1 MFEQLEL
8 VVKMQ
13 DDLGSIGIKKNLPF
27 TNFLNHELNKLRGA
41 GVLQNI
47 FAIPYQNCPLDDNPM
62 PITFS
67 KMIFVFTAFVLGG
80 TLSIIIFMF
89 ERAVSNKKD
98 SALKKIDGKDGNTV
112 KGKIPTTN
120 EIGLQCNI
128 GQSVAIGT
136 KNITIY

>member
-1 MFEQLEL
+1 M

-13 DDLGSIGIKKNLPF
+13 EALMSIGVKKGLPY
-27 TNFLNHELNKLRGA
+27 TKFLNRELSKLRGS

-47 FAIPYQNCPLDDNPM
+47 LAIPKLTCPLDEELI

-67 KMIFVFTAFVLGG
+67 KIIFLFTIFALGG

-89 ERAVSNKKD
+89 ERAVSNKED
-98 SALKKIDGKDGNTV
+98 SALKKIDGKHGNTV
-112 KGKIPTTN
+112 KGRIPKTN
-120 EIGLQCNI
+120 EIGVQCNI

-136 KNITIY
+136 KNIIIY

>member
-27 TNFLNHELNKLRGA
+27 TNFLNHELNKLRGS

-47 FAIPYQNCPLDDNPM
+47 FAIPNQNCPLDDNPM

-89 ERAVSNKKD
+89 ERAVSNKKH
-98 SALKKIDGKDGNTV
+98 SALKKIDGKHGNTV
-112 KGKIPTTN
+112 KGRIPKTN
-120 EIGLQCNI
+120 EIGVQCNI

-136 KNITIY
+136 KNIMIR